1 MISIIKNIC
10 IFMIIVQAVLFFV
23 PSGAYMK
30 YVRILVGILLILRI
44 TETLFGFLLDEG
56 QSEEIRGRLQEWE
69 NSMEYHN
76 YEIEIEDGS
85 MGIYSGIEEELKGKL
100 EACESDYQVKAVEL
114 VKGINGDDM
123 GISVTVAPKDDS
135 AGINGNEVKAGE
147 RIQIE
152 PVVVGEKADAAKEA
166 DPDEEKSLWELKVL
180 YGNCIG
186 VAPERMEIR
195 YEADFRR

>member
-56 QSEEIRGRLQEWE
+56 QSEEIRGQLQEWE

-100 EACESDYQVKAVEL
+100 EACESDYQVKTVEL

-123 GISVTVAPKDDS
+123 GILVTVVPKDCS
-135 AGINGNEVKAGE
+135 GGINGNEVKAGE

-152 PVVVGEKADAAKEA
+152 PVVIGEKADAAKEA
-166 DPDEEKSLWELKVL
+166 DSDEEKKLGELKVL
-180 YGNCIG
+180 YGSCIG

-195 YEADFRR
+195 YEAD

>member
-56 QSEEIRGRLQEWE
+56 QSEEIRGQLQEWE

-100 EACESDYQVKAVEL
+100 EVCESDYQVKAVEL

-123 GISVTVAPKDDS
+123 GISVTVAPKDYS
-135 AGINGNEVKAGE
+135 GGINGNEVKAGE

-152 PVVVGEKADAAKEA
+152 PVVIGEKADAAKEA
-166 DPDEEKSLWELKVL
+166 DSDEEKRLWELKVL
-180 YGNCIG
+180 YGSCIG

-195 YEADFRR
+195 YEAD

>member
-1 MISIIKNIC
+1 
-10 IFMIIVQAVLFFV
+10 MIIVQAVLFFV

-114 VKGINGDDM
+114 VKGIKGDDM

-147 RIQIE
+147 KIQIE

-166 DPDEEKSLWELKVL
+166 DPDEEKRLWELKVL

-186 VAPERMEIR
+186 VDPERMEIR